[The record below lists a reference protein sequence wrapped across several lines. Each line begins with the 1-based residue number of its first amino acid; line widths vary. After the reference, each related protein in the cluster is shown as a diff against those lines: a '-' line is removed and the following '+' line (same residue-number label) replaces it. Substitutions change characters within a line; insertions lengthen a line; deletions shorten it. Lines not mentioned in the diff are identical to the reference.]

1 MPESKGLDEP
11 FLLWSVSLTNEG
23 ATFAS
28 RELELIQLDWCW
40 YELLPATSTLTR
52 RAMSSSVVLQ
62 EEMLSRNA
70 GLPSHEDI
78 PNHTSTND
86 TAGALAAAVGGLG
99 IASTTSWA
107 CRMEIESGALVS
119 VLPDW
124 KMAEL
129 PVHAYFPMG
138 RTTRMAARAFVDFL
152 STVLASDPQHFGPL
166 K

>member
-1 MPESKGLDEP
+1 MERLFNKRRRNLRIKRIGVDSARLVLVRASARNEYLDQARNV
-11 FLLWSVSLTNEG
+11 FI
-23 ATFAS
+23 
-28 RELELIQLDWCW
+28 R
-40 YELLPATSTLTR
+40 
-52 RAMSSSVVLQ
+52 SSPG
-62 EEMLSRNA
+62 RNA
-70 GLPSHEDI
+70 ESECRLPSHEDI